1 MSGAGAAKSQLNA
14 FYQRCKAPIPNYE
27 CKSSGQGFKCTIIC
41 PSVHTSE
48 GSIELQIFS
57 GKGPTKKG
65 SQAAAA
71 AEAVKFLQ
79 DQPLFAAKK
88 PFSESLWETVK
99 SNLSDQSVYK
109 DNELEAHIILAQMFN
124 DGWLPVQQTLSGKS
138 VRAWLKEYYPE
149 AAQHPAEALQLL
161 LLKLQEQSKETD
173 ESLAL
178 SPDGKY
184 VRRKRKYERLSAAEL
199 GFCKATKAVQIS
211 LQFAAGSKHAGVM
224 VPADV
229 RAPVHVMEHDG
240 GGDPWRAIAQ
250 ALGVE
255 PHDLLFWEKV
265 AKVVHAP
272 RLPGFQSQ
280 EKPQPLLKEFE
291 KALGPP
297 NSPSR
302 SPTKGPP
309 TPQAVAEG
317 LATDSSATMLPSESL
332 NPPVMYSSTT
342 QISEPSTFNAR
353 ASWLVGKPVHGN
365 AYLTYTKIRHTGW
378 LVPAV
383 VFNSDFTL
391 RVFWQWVHGLLPEV
405 EYVNRAGS
413 ALVSRQPC
421 VFRHPKAWWGA
432 EPLKVLSELCTP
444 GLCAVEAPASIPESD
459 LATQPASKQPVT
471 KAVSAQQNLDMLLKP
486 QEETQQLGAETLH
499 ICKLQAG
506 LQFVE
511 CILALAP
518 DSSIHVKLKG
528 SGALL
533 TASAQHSSEA
543 PVAKQQAALDL
554 IHQLQHAVVA
564 MLTASQ
570 PDKAPVATT
579 ATNNSSGNTDASPV
593 MKTLHQGDLENSM
606 PEIGNVVKVQYQLV
620 LDAQVPGQTSQD
632 LNIPLRDA
640 DGAELMSTETTQPVL
655 EQCSTLRFEWGGGGV
670 IPEIPS
676 AVYRL
681 GTAGRAIVPVKLP
694 LGGPELLRGCCPWAD
709 CNLHLTY
716 LGHRYPVSAAP
727 TAPLFDPPLALQR
740 HALVAG
746 VMGDSGVIQ
755 MVDLGC
761 GEGKLLEHFIR
772 SQDCPSLTHMVG
784 IDVTGEAVQRAG
796 RKVAGAYK
804 QAQDPLSHSLHQL
817 AGLAEGAG
825 KKIAEAPANKE
836 LPSAQ
841 LYHGDIATSNAMKPE
856 FWGSLAG
863 VDGAALVE
871 VVEHLDPTPLHNL
884 GPCLLGGLQP
894 KLLVVT
900 TPNREYNAVLHQLGN
915 ALLPNKLRNTDHRF
929 EWTRAEFQGWAQGL
943 AEEHGYTVKFWGAGK
958 AIHED
963 RALAALGLQPP
974 GFASQAAVFRRKS
987 AGVQGMRAIPEGG
1000 PPQTSFGRLVAAITS
1015 SGEPQVMMGSK
1026 RPSPHHQSPVDKAA
1040 PDATGKRVRV
1050 DKLDD

>member
-14 FYQRCKAPIPNYE
+14 FYQRCKAPLPNYE

-57 GKGPTKKG
+57 GKGPTKKA

-109 DNELEAHIILAQMFN
+109 DNELEAHIILAQTFN

-138 VRAWLKEYYPE
+138 VRTWLKEYHPE
-149 AAQHPAEALQLL
+149 AAQHPAEALQFL
-161 LLKLQEQSKETD
+161 LLKLQKQRKETD

-184 VRRKRKYERLSAAEL
+184 VRRKRKYERLSAVEL

-211 LQFAAGSKHAGVM
+211 LQFAGGSKHAGVM

-229 RAPVHVMEHDG
+229 RAPVSVMEHEG

-255 PHDLLFWEKV
+255 PHDLLYWEKV

-272 RLPGFQSQ
+272 RLPGFQAP
-280 EKPQPLLKEFE
+280 ENPQPLLKEFE

-297 NSPSR
+297 NNPSA

-309 TPQAVAEG
+309 TPQAVVEG
-317 LATDSSATMLPSESL
+317 LTTDASAPMLPSESL
-332 NPPVMYSSTT
+332 SPPVMYSSTN
-342 QISEPSTFNAR
+342 QISEPSIFNAR

-391 RVFWQWVHGLLPEV
+391 GVFWQWVHGLLPEV

-413 ALVSRQPC
+413 ALVSRLPC

-432 EPLKVLSELCTP
+432 EPLKLLSQLCTP
-444 GLCAVEAPASIPESD
+444 GLCAVEAPASIPESA

-471 KAVSAQQNLDMLLKP
+471 KAFSAQQNLDMQLKP
-486 QEETQQLGAETLH
+486 QEDTQQIGSETIH
-499 ICKLQAG
+499 TCKLQ
-506 LQFVE
+506 
-511 CILALAP
+511 
-518 DSSIHVKLKG
+518 VKLKG
-528 SGALL
+528 SGDLL

-543 PVAKQQAALDL
+543 TVAKQQAALDL

-570 PDKAPVATT
+570 PEKAPVATT
-579 ATNNSSGNTDASPV
+579 ATHNSSGNNAASPV

-620 LDAQVPGQTSQD
+620 LDAQTGQTSQD
-632 LNIPLRDA
+632 LNNPARDA
-640 DGAELMSTETTQPVL
+640 DGAEAMSTETPQPIL

-694 LGGPELLRGCCPWAD
+694 LGGPELLRDCCPWAD

-746 VMGDSGVIQ
+746 VMGDSAVKQ

-804 QAQDPLSHSLHQL
+804 QAQDPLSHSLQQL
-817 AGLAEGAG
+817 AGLAEGAE
-825 KKIAEAPANKE
+825 KKTAEAPTSKQ

-841 LYHGDIATSNAMKPE
+841 LYHGDIATANAMKPE

-929 EWTRAEFQGWAQGL
+929 EWTRAEFEGWARGL

-974 GFASQAAVFRRKS
+974 GFASQAAVFRRKA
-987 AGVQGMRAIPEGG
+987 AGVQGMGPTSEGG
-1000 PPQTSFGRLVAAITS
+1000 APPGSFGRLVAAITS

-1026 RPSPHHQSPVDKAA
+1026 RPSPHHQSPDPVDKAA
-1040 PDATGKRVRV
+1040 QDATGKRVRV